1 MEGWTSLLPHVRN
14 VPNHLYGHSF
24 YRRHR
29 HKLPAINSLLI
40 LLYIINKRPPKFGDA
55 FKTFRIWVVP
65 KQSYCCSKI
74 QIARSYPADRKDITC
89 NIIIVLY
96 SVCPQINTLQSFCK
110 IPNPQII
117 SVQIQSVNIMINIR
131 MNERFDF
138 SSTRIIMEKPLIF
151 CTYPECAVM
160 GGTKLRT
167 LFPILFDSFWG

>member
-1 MEGWTSLLPHVRN
+1 
-14 VPNHLYGHSF
+14 
-24 YRRHR
+24 
-29 HKLPAINSLLI
+29 
-40 LLYIINKRPPKFGDA
+40 
-55 FKTFRIWVVP
+55 
-65 KQSYCCSKI
+65 
-74 QIARSYPADRKDITC
+74 
-89 NIIIVLY
+89 VLY

-160 GGTKLRT
+160 GGTKLPHPFSHFVWFF
-167 LFPILFDSFWG
+167 LGIDFIKVGILPGVIIHTPKISPYPHSAFTVFENRIDGIVRDWIGITVDVLQVDDFCRVQIIDIKSRFGSYP